1 MKRLIPI
8 VLSIALVACGG
19 DSATTTQAPT
29 TQPGGDAATATTTT
43 KAPTTTT
50 TTEAPTTTTT
60 APPEPSAS
68 ECLVGSWNLDS
79 ENFVDAL
86 MQAMGSSG
94 LPGELEPTDGTYV
107 IEMDDDGTFTSTR
120 DGWGYRIVSQEGTI
134 VVQID
139 GTETGTYTVDGDT
152 VTVAMTGGDA
162 TVSMGMEVGGEIQ
175 DLPFPMEMNL
185 PSNTVE
191 GTGQFECT
199 DETLTVTTTAEGPD
213 GGELSFM
220 SVFTRA

>member
-19 DSATTTQAPT
+19 DSATTTAAAPT
-29 TQPGGDAATATTTT
+29 TQPPSGDEAVTTTT
-43 KAPTTTT
+43 EAPTTT

-60 APPEPSAS
+60 KPPEPSAS

-79 ENFVDAL
+79 ETFVDTL
-86 MQAMGSSG
+86 MEAMGPG
-94 LPGELEPTDGTYV
+94 LPGELQPTDGTYV
-107 IEMDDDGTFTSTR
+107 IEMGADGTFTSIR
-120 DGWGYRIVSQEGTI
+120 DGWGYRIVSSEGTI

-152 VTVAMTGGDA
+152 MTVAITGGEA

-185 PSNTVE
+185 PSDTVE

-199 DETLTVTTTAEGPD
+199 DTTLTVTTTAEGPS
-213 GGELSFM
+213 GEDLEFM
-220 SVFTRA
+220 SVFTRG